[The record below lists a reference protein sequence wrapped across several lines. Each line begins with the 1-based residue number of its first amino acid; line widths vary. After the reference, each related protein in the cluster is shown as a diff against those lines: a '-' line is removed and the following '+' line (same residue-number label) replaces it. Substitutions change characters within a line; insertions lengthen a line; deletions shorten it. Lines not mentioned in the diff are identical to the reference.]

1 MLKWNVK
8 VQPARVYRW
17 LQDSLGSPEK
27 ECKIAGFFQTSKFK
41 PFWISRML
49 VEVVDMVPTKIWC
62 EFQLATLV
70 EHRWILRWFSYSQVR
85 YGFVCLHVSACSS
98 SMYIYVYVLSDYVIN
113 IHILIFSYIHIQHIM
128 YGLSPPINAAM
139 TSKQTSV
146 GHGSSLELSPGIP
159 WSSSLIWLRKRFLP
173 YTGYW

>member
-1 MLKWNVK
+1 
-8 VQPARVYRW
+8 
-17 LQDSLGSPEK
+17 
-27 ECKIAGFFQTSKFK
+27 
-41 PFWISRML
+41 
-49 VEVVDMVPTKIWC
+49 
-62 EFQLATLV
+62 
-70 EHRWILRWFSYSQVR
+70 
-85 YGFVCLHVSACSS
+85 
-98 SMYIYVYVLSDYVIN
+98 MYIYVYVLSDYVIN

-173 YTGYW
+173 YTGYWYGYTIYCQVASAPKNANNKNLMSSVGTFEFFKRSVDLLFGTWKMLNSAGRHWR